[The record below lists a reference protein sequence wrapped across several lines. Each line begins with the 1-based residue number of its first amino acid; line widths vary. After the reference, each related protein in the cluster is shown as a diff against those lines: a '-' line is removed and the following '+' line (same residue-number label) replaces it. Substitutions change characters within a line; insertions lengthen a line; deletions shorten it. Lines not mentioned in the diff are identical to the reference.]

1 MAQLIA
7 WVRQPQIGV
16 VLSALG
22 ANLSPCLLPW
32 RCAVQCPYVPGGV
45 ALTSTKPQGHRPAK
59 TSRIELRATEDDR
72 DLLDRAAAALGT
84 DRSSFLLSQ
93 GRLAA
98 QRVLADRE
106 QFVLDADAQQEWER
120 INSRPARSLPGLA
133 RLLERPSPFLTP
145 AADQPQA

>member
-1 MAQLIA
+1 M
-7 WVRQPQIGV
+7 V
-16 VLSALG
+16 
-22 ANLSPCLLPW
+22 
-32 RCAVQCPYVPGGV
+32 V

-98 QRVLADRE
+98 QRVLA
-106 QFVLDADAQQEWER
+106 
-120 INSRPARSLPGLA
+120 
-133 RLLERPSPFLTP
+133 RPSPFVPP
-145 AADQPQA
+145 AADQPLA